1 MDNFLSTIQEIHKA
15 HILHNDPFP
24 RNMKV
29 VKDDPERVVWL
40 DFDRA
45 EIYDENQLDE
55 WVTKL
60 LEEERA
66 IVADFHRFL
75 VCQSHFDFTYRA

>member
-1 MDNFLSTIQEIHKA
+1 MIPNASC
-15 HILHNDPFP
+15 
-24 RNMKV
+24 
-29 VKDDPERVVWL
+29 

-45 EIYDENQLDE
+45 EIYDENELDDWE
-55 WVTKL
+55 TKL

-75 VCQSHFDFTYRA
+75 VRQLNLTLLVELGLIFLF